1 MILVEF
7 VCNSSFGIHMC
18 QVCQQS
24 DITDQAGCVGA
35 LKLREGC
42 WVQLS
47 CWEVMELSGR
57 NTVKRV

>member
-1 MILVEF
+1 
-7 VCNSSFGIHMC
+7 MC

-47 CWEVMELSGR
+47 CWEVMELSDR

>member
-1 MILVEF
+1 
-7 VCNSSFGIHMC
+7 MC

-42 WVQLS
+42 WAQLS
-47 CWEVMELSGR
+47 CWEVMELSDR

>member
-1 MILVEF
+1 
-7 VCNSSFGIHMC
+7 MC

-42 WVQLS
+42 WGAIKLLGS
-47 CWEVMELSGR
+47 HG
-57 NTVKRV
+57 T